1 MEEDSIIKKLILN
14 ITDSVFNKKDDSPEK
29 FNLDYKLKS
38 FIPNPEIK
46 NPMKKSDQP
55 QSIKAYCHQNC
66 WKAGFKEYNKLKCG
80 KVDLAEKM

>member
-1 MEEDSIIKKLILN
+1 MEEDSIIKNLILN

-46 NPMKKSDQP
+46 NPKKSQDHP
-55 QSIKAYCHQNC
+55 QSIKGIIKGIHCHQ
-66 WKAGFKEYNKLKCG
+66 KLLERQAKN
-80 KVDLAEKM
+80 MFMNMNTTN